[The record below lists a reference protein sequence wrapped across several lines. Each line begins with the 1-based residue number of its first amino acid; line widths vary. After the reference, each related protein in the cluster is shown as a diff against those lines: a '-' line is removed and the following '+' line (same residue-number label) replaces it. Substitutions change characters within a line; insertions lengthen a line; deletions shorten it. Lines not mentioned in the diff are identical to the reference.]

1 MTFSK
6 FPSWSTWLI
15 ENFNFRQERMS
26 TIIPKQYASC
36 VTEKVCHATL
46 QMAFLSA
53 HNISLQRSEQK
64 KYQSS
69 RQWLGQ
75 WLSNNFF
82 LMNPFLTEIKRKA
95 ETKIFKSS
103 ESHFYFRIY
112 IYLINLIFTKFFVFR
127 NCIHYVWFWTV
138 LFPKSLKISIHEC
151 HEC

>member
-6 FPSWSTWLI
+6 FSSWSTWLI

-46 QMAFLSA
+46 QMAFFPRTIFLFRDQNRR
-53 HNISLQRSEQK
+53 NISPRGNGSVSG
-64 KYQSS
+64 YQTT
-69 RQWLGQ
+69 
-75 WLSNNFF
+75 FF